1 MRIPDEKV
9 QEVRDA
15 VNIVDVVSQHV
26 LLKQR
31 GRTFVGLC
39 PFHQEKTPSF
49 TVDPTRGFY
58 HCFGCD
64 AGGDA
69 FSFVMKIENVGFLEA
84 VKSLA
89 EKAGIPLAA
98 SDGDEARSREI
109 EDLYRANQLAMEF
122 FRFSLWQ
129 SDEGRRARQYI
140 LGRGF
145 DRKTLD
151 AFQVGYSPDRWDGL
165 IKKAESA
172 GLQTA
177 VLLRAG
183 LAVPR
188 KEGGGYY
195 DRFRGRL
202 MFPVLNSSGR
212 PVGFGGRLLAASDQ
226 SPKYINTSESPVY
239 QKSRILYGLFQ
250 SKAGI
255 RREDRALLVE
265 GYTDMMRLAQAG
277 FDNAVASSGT
287 ALTEGQVRLLSQ
299 YGRNV
304 TLVFDGDSAGLAAAL
319 RGIDVVLAGGLHA
332 DVAVLPKG
340 LDPDVFLLKQGA
352 EAMRRVLEQSMTF
365 IDFTLS
371 RIRERT
377 GIASSREKAEAART
391 LLSTVSKIRD
401 PVERQ
406 LTVKDVAEKLDIQE
420 DLLMRELPRPAQSP
434 QQRSLPPAPEPA
446 VPGKREKAESG
457 LVAFLLS
464 GGRAWAGLAFS
475 AVPPDRFA
483 GRETGILYRALQEDY
498 EAGRWPDAAFLLDRF
513 RADDKTAA
521 VLSRLASEQGENAS
535 RLPQFGLDC
544 VLRLIEQDHRQ
555 ILESLHKKMKT
566 ADPAERDK
574 LAQEWMQIRKTLEN
588 AKVELDSEWKKIVE
602 F

>member
-1 MRIPDEKV
+1 MRRPDDKV
-9 QEVRDA
+9 QEIREA

-31 GRTFVGLC
+31 GKSFIGLC

-49 TVDPTRGFY
+49 TVDPVRGFY
-58 HCFGCD
+58 HCFGCS

-89 EKAGIPLAA
+89 ERAGIPLPV
-98 SDGDEARSREI
+98 SDGDEARNREI
-109 EDLYRANQLAMEF
+109 EDLYRANQLALEF
-122 FRFSLWQ
+122 FRSALWQ

-151 AFQVGYSPDRWDGL
+151 AFGVGYSPDRWDGL

-172 GLQTA
+172 GLPVA
-177 VLLRAG
+177 VLNRAG

-188 KEGGGYY
+188 KEGGGFY

-202 MFPVLNSSGR
+202 MFPVHNSAGR

-239 QKSRILYGLFQ
+239 QKSQILYGLFQ

-304 TLVFDGDSAGLAAAL
+304 TLVYDGDSAGLAAAL
-319 RGIDVVLAGGLHA
+319 RGIDLVLAGGLHV

-340 LDPDVFLLKQGA
+340 LDPDVFLLKQGV
-352 EAMRRVLEQSMTF
+352 EAMRRVLEQSMSF
-365 IDFTLS
+365 IDFRL
-371 RIRERT
+371 RQMREQT

-420 DLLMRELPRPAQSP
+420 DLLLRELPRTAAGPA
-434 QQRSLPPAPEPA
+434 QRSLPPAPEPE
-446 VPGKREKAESG
+446 VRGKREKAESG

-464 GGRAWAGLAFS
+464 GGRAWAGLAFA
-475 AVPPDRFA
+475 AVPSDRFS
-483 GRETGILYRALQEDY
+483 GRETGALYSSLQEEN
-498 EAGRWPDAAFLLDRF
+498 EAGRWPEVASLMDRF
-513 RADDKTAA
+513 RSDEKIAA
-521 VLSRLASEQGENAS
+521 LLSRLASEEGESAS
-535 RLPQFGLDC
+535 KHAQFGLDC
-544 VLRLIEQDHRQ
+544 VLRLIEQEHRE
-555 ILESLHKKMKT
+555 ILESLHKRMKT
-566 ADPAERDK
+566 ADPAERDR
-574 LAQEWMQIRKTLEN
+574 LTQEWVQVKKTLEN
-588 AKVELDSEWKKIVE
+588 AKVEIDSEWKKIVE